1 MQNMNYYYD
10 FSGQKFNHPL
20 SLSINSFDRKVF
32 SRQTSLE
39 LSYVLKGSYEV
50 ITEHIS
56 HSLTEQEL
64 AVIAPDEIHM
74 LKKLQPE
81 SVILTIHIDFERI
94 PENMLGSCKNLF
106 HTILCTPVSN
116 AALLHSLEEEIRR
129 LLMVLFNGDSAD
141 GTDLFALNEIMMKI
155 LCIAKKQ
162 RNTPFEQLP
171 VDSTHHENYVR
182 AIQFIDRHYQENIHL
197 SDIAKTLSFSTSYT
211 SRLFT
216 RYTGLSFVKYLSYVR
231 VRESLEDLLEGK
243 ASIEE
248 ISGKCG
254 MPNSKAYS
262 QIFKEL
268 YGITPSTY
276 RKRFVKNLLPLP
288 EQETRPMEFTQQQ
301 KELLTQVFHLNSP
314 EKQLLFHT
322 EGIQIETQGDTLF
335 CTIKNTQ
342 KKEFLLSP
350 QEQDIILTIRPSR
363 TE

>member
-64 AVIAPDEIHM
+64 AVIAPDEIHI

-116 AALLHSLEEEIRR
+116 AALLRS
-129 LLMVLFNGDSAD
+129 
-141 GTDLFALNEIMMKI
+141 LNEIMMKI

-182 AIQFIDRHYQENIHL
+182 AIQFIDRHYQEDIHL
-197 SDIAKTLSFSTSYT
+197 TDIAKTLSFSTSYT

-288 EQETRPMEFTQQQ
+288 EQETRPMEFTQKQ
-301 KELLTQVFHLNSP
+301 KELLTKVFHLDDTNR
-314 EKQLLFHT
+314 LLFHA
-322 EGIQIETQGDTLF
+322 EGIQIVSDGDTLLW
-335 CTIKNTQ
+335 TLSDARQ
-342 KKEFLLSP
+342 KELLLS
-350 QEQDIILTIRPSR
+350 QKEDDIVLTIRPSCAG
-363 TE
+363 T

>member
-56 HSLTEQEL
+56 PSLTEQEL

-116 AALLHSLEEEIRR
+116 ATLLRSLKEEIRR

-141 GTDLFALNEIMMKI
+141 GTDLLH
-155 LCIAKKQ
+155 CKKAAQ
-162 RNTPFEQLP
+162 
-171 VDSTHHENYVR
+171 H
-182 AIQFIDRHYQENIHL
+182 
-197 SDIAKTLSFSTSYT
+197 
-211 SRLFT
+211 
-216 RYTGLSFVKYLSYVR
+216 
-231 VRESLEDLLEGK
+231 
-243 ASIEE
+243 
-248 ISGKCG
+248 
-254 MPNSKAYS
+254 
-262 QIFKEL
+262 
-268 YGITPSTY
+268 TY
-276 RKRFVKNLLPLP
+276 
-288 EQETRPMEFTQQQ
+288 
-301 KELLTQVFHLNSP
+301 
-314 EKQLLFHT
+314 
-322 EGIQIETQGDTLF
+322 
-335 CTIKNTQ
+335 
-342 KKEFLLSP
+342 
-350 QEQDIILTIRPSR
+350 
-363 TE
+363 

>member
-116 AALLHSLEEEIRR
+116 ATLLRSLKEEIRR

-141 GTDLFALNEIMMKI
+141 GTDPLTTRTTCGQSSLSTAIIRKI
-155 LCIAKKQ
+155 SIFRTLQKRFLSAPAIPPDCSPAIPDFPLSNICPMCGSGNLWKTFWKGKL
-162 RNTPFEQLP
+162 RLKRFP
-171 VDSTHHENYVR
+171 EN
-182 AIQFIDRHYQENIHL
+182 AGCQ
-197 SDIAKTLSFSTSYT
+197 
-211 SRLFT
+211 
-216 RYTGLSFVKYLSYVR
+216 
-231 VRESLEDLLEGK
+231 
-243 ASIEE
+243 
-248 ISGKCG
+248 
-254 MPNSKAYS
+254 
-262 QIFKEL
+262 
-268 YGITPSTY
+268 TPSPTL
-276 RKRFVKNLLPLP
+276 RFS
-288 EQETRPMEFTQQQ
+288 R
-301 KELLTQVFHLNSP
+301 NSTALHRAP
-314 EKQLLFHT
+314 I
-322 EGIQIETQGDTLF
+322 G
-335 CTIKNTQ
+335 
-342 KKEFLLSP
+342 SV
-350 QEQDIILTIRPSR
+350 S
-363 TE
+363 

>member
-64 AVIAPDEIHM
+64 AVIAPDEIHI

-116 AALLHSLEEEIRR
+116 AALLRSLKEEIRR

-155 LCIAKKQ
+155 LCIAKSSATHLL
-162 RNTPFEQLP
+162 NSFLWTPLTTRTTCGQSSL
-171 VDSTHHENYVR
+171 ST
-182 AIQFIDRHYQENIHL
+182 AIIKRIF
-197 SDIAKTLSFSTSYT
+197 TLQT
-211 SRLFT
+211 L
-216 RYTGLSFVKYLSYVR
+216 
-231 VRESLEDLLEGK
+231 
-243 ASIEE
+243 
-248 ISGKCG
+248 
-254 MPNSKAYS
+254 
-262 QIFKEL
+262 Q
-268 YGITPSTY
+268 
-276 RKRFVKNLLPLP
+276 KRFLSAPAIPPDCSPAIPDFPLSNICPMCESGNLWRTFWKGKLRLKRFP
-288 EQETRPMEFTQQQ
+288 ENAGCQTPRPTLRFSR
-301 KELLTQVFHLNSP
+301 NSTALHRAP
-314 EKQLLFHT
+314 I
-322 EGIQIETQGDTLF
+322 G
-335 CTIKNTQ
+335 
-342 KKEFLLSP
+342 SV
-350 QEQDIILTIRPSR
+350 S
-363 TE
+363 

>member
-64 AVIAPDEIHM
+64 AVIAPDEIHI

-116 AALLHSLEEEIRR
+116 AALLRSLKEEIRR

-162 RNTPFEQLP
+162 RNTTRTTCVQSSL
-171 VDSTHHENYVR
+171 ST
-182 AIQFIDRHYQENIHL
+182 AIIKRIF
-197 SDIAKTLSFSTSYT
+197 TLQT
-211 SRLFT
+211 L
-216 RYTGLSFVKYLSYVR
+216 
-231 VRESLEDLLEGK
+231 
-243 ASIEE
+243 
-248 ISGKCG
+248 
-254 MPNSKAYS
+254 
-262 QIFKEL
+262 Q
-268 YGITPSTY
+268 
-276 RKRFVKNLLPLP
+276 KRFLSAPAIPPDCSPAIPDFPLSNICPMCESGNLWRTFWKGKLRLKRFP
-288 EQETRPMEFTQQQ
+288 ENAGCQTPRPTLRFSR
-301 KELLTQVFHLNSP
+301 NSTALHRAP
-314 EKQLLFHT
+314 I
-322 EGIQIETQGDTLF
+322 G
-335 CTIKNTQ
+335 
-342 KKEFLLSP
+342 SV
-350 QEQDIILTIRPSR
+350 S
-363 TE
+363 

>member
-1 MQNMNYYYD
+1 MTFPDRN
-10 FSGQKFNHPL
+10 SIIL

-64 AVIAPDEIHM
+64 AVIAPDEIHI

-116 AALLHSLEEEIRR
+116 AALLRSLKEEIRR

-182 AIQFIDRHYQENIHL
+182 AIQFIDRHYQEDIHL
-197 SDIAKTLSFSTSYT
+197 TDIAKTLSFSTSYT

-216 RYTGLSFVKYLSYVR
+216 RYTGLPLSNICPMC
-231 VRESLEDLLEGK
+231 ESGNLWRTFWKGK
-243 ASIEE
+243 
-248 ISGKCG
+248 
-254 MPNSKAYS
+254 
-262 QIFKEL
+262 L
-268 YGITPSTY
+268 
-276 RKRFVKNLLPLP
+276 RLKRFP
-288 EQETRPMEFTQQQ
+288 ENAGCQTPRPTLRFSR
-301 KELLTQVFHLNSP
+301 NSTALHRAP
-314 EKQLLFHT
+314 I
-322 EGIQIETQGDTLF
+322 G
-335 CTIKNTQ
+335 
-342 KKEFLLSP
+342 SV
-350 QEQDIILTIRPSR
+350 S
-363 TE
+363 